1 MPAHLFYELSANLPS
16 LKARIQTLS
25 KLPPAFSSFRGA
37 ARRGAA
43 LGDTVSVSIKEWR
56 KGVHLGGVLVRASLT
71 NAHEKSGG
79 GPFLVYAQAWVR
91 SPVTLSTTWNIIKP
105 RLFSLDFETS
115 PGVRLPFAAHDKLCM
130 AEHFNGLVS
139 FCV

>member
-25 KLPPAFSSFRGA
+25 KLPPAFSPFRGA
-37 ARRGAA
+37 TRLQEIPAA
-43 LGDTVSVSIKEWR
+43 SIKEWR
-56 KGVHLGGVLVRASLT
+56 KGVHLVRASLT
-71 NAHEKSGG
+71 NAREKSGS
-79 GPFLVYAQAWVR
+79 GPFLVHAQAR
-91 SPVTLSTTWNIIKP
+91 SPVTLSATWNIIKP

-115 PGVRLPFAAHDKLCM
+115 PSVRLPFAAHDKLCM